1 MLGGTERNDGT
12 HVALDA
18 DGGVEV
24 AQATEAAWWS
34 YRWYGWAEW
43 RLTPGIVG
51 LAALVVVLDVVTA
64 WADLTLGHLG
74 QIAISPAFPLALV
87 LASRIGRA
95 PLGVSRL
102 GWHRWR
108 EYGAFVGVTLV
119 ASIGAYTAGAGGLVE
134 AGGLVVA
141 ALGEE
146 LVYRLAALIV
156 IGALAAAVVGRD
168 WRHPTRWGTGPGAV
182 ALVVSALAFSALPGH
197 VAQMAGV
204 AGITPFASFALVLGW
219 VVLRT
224 GALWPGVAAHAILNL
239 VTISVLATDGS
250 KVLLLGVSGMTLF
263 GIVAAAEIAGRR
275 SGQLRPVPSAIDLTA
290 VST

>member
-1 MLGGTERNDGT
+1 
-12 HVALDA
+12 
-18 DGGVEV
+18 
-24 AQATEAAWWS
+24 
-34 YRWYGWAEW
+34 
-43 RLTPGIVG
+43 
-51 LAALVVVLDVVTA
+51 
-64 WADLTLGHLG
+64 
-74 QIAISPAFPLALV
+74 
-87 LASRIGRA
+87 
-95 PLGVSRL
+95 
-102 GWHRWR
+102 
-108 EYGAFVGVTLV
+108 
-119 ASIGAYTAGAGGLVE
+119 
-134 AGGLVVA
+134 VA

-204 AGITPFASFALVLGW
+204 AGIMPFASFALVLGW

-224 GALWPGVAAHAILNL
+224 GALWPAVAAHAILNL